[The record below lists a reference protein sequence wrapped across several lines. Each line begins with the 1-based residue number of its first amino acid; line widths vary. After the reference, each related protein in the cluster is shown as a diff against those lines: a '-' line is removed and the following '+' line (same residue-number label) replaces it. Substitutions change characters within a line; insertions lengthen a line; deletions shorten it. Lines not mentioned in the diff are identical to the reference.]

1 MLSNASIIFTRFSL
15 PDLDDDFTAQDMK
28 NIQRIYKNVL
38 MKTNSREQQK
48 ALVKKYLKWVSRQQ
62 KRKTNCCV
70 LFLFSTTFQTT
81 SEKIQLLRTWNRRCD
96 LPIISWV
103 NSQKILLLLERRL
116 LNNIVR
122 LASLFLIYVYCASL
136 LFHCVISSVKLDS
149 VGSFSFFAV
158 RTEIAQLVIL
168 TNLGV

>member
-38 MKTNSREQQK
+38 MTTNSREQQK

-81 SEKIQLLRTWNRRCD
+81 SEKIQLLRTWIRRCD
-96 LPIISWV
+96 LPIISWA

-122 LASLFLIYVYCASL
+122 LASLFLIYVSNFTADRILYLDPVLLFFFILSFLLLNWVQFALFPSL
-136 LFHCVISSVKLDS
+136 L
-149 VGSFSFFAV
+149 
-158 RTEIAQLVIL
+158 
-168 TNLGV
+168 